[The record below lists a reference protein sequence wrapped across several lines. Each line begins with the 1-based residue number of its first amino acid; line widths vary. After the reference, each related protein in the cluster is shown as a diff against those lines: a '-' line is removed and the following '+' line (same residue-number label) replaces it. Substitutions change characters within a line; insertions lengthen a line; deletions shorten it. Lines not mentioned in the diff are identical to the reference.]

1 MRGEGERSRP
11 PAAEDPDLKKLERSL
26 AQALR
31 SHCPPP
37 HTLGEYRL
45 GLLSEVEAAR
55 TARHVDGCP
64 FCQGE
69 MELLDRFLDAEEEAL
84 QAEEVE
90 PDAGLT
96 LREQIVRWGE
106 ALTGLTGV
114 GSILGGP
121 GLPSAA
127 GLRGGPGQTVTT
139 HGRWSGVETGASL
152 GLTFSSDDAMVA
164 LQARPGARGRY
175 DLLALVTPL
184 NGSPNNLPVWLR
196 RGTTTVASTRT
207 DPAGN
212 AVFKGLPAGS
222 YDLAVQHGTLRV
234 WVKGIRL
241 GPGADPAEGT
251 TDVPKS

>member
-11 PAAEDPDLKKLERSL
+11 PAPEDSDLKKLERSL

-45 GLLSEVEAAR
+45 ALLSEVEAAR

-69 MELLDRFLDAEEEAL
+69 IELLDGFLQAEEEAP
-84 QAEEVE
+84 QAERAG
-90 PDAGLT
+90 PAAGLA

-106 ALTGLTGV
+106 ALTRV
-114 GSILGGP
+114 GSVLGGP
-121 GLPSAA
+121 GLPAA
-127 GLRGGPGQTVTT
+127 AALRGGPGQAATT
-139 HGRWSGVETGASL
+139 HGSCSGVETGASL
-152 GLTFSSDDAMVA
+152 GLTFSADDAMVA

-184 NGSPNNLPVWLR
+184 NGSPGNLPVWLR
-196 RGTTTVASTRT
+196 RGTTTVASART

-222 YDLAVQHGTLRV
+222 YDLAVQHGTLRF

-241 GPGADPAEGT
+241 GPGADPAEET